1 MLGKPVERSRLSG
14 YQNFLEILILSGILL
29 FGIFNPGASAQGK
42 VLFDTNQGTYPSI
55 SGEHQGNFTPK
66 CDIEIEKLY
75 TYYCFGTGGHSEYVT
90 FFYQNGTEIENASW
104 NDYANDY
111 HNITFDEP
119 IRLLGNETYKYLIRT
134 GSYPQIVHKDKLEN
148 EDGIITCVQFKD
160 INGRIYYDWIPAI
173 KFIGHI
179 PTIPDTTPPGSVKNL
194 NATVIGLDF
203 INWTWTNPADEDY
216 AKAMIYLNGEFKENV
231 SKPVS
236 FYNATN
242 LTPDTLYE
250 LGIRTVDLVGNINQ
264 TWVNATAR
272 TLKEQELDKYP
283 VIIDTGN
290 YTGVE
295 KYAVKFVSRAYSD
308 YKNDSLPVESKWEIF
323 DGEELLDTL
332 YGDATHYEFD
342 KPGNYTARLTVRD
355 DLNRKSSR
363 DFNVE
368 IKRDTDEDGLTD
380 ETDIEPL
387 TANDRYVILL
397 NPGHTIETP
406 PYPTFPNLNKDV
418 TENIKEFL
426 PYNMKIPQEN
436 IKFLEYPN
444 ATAQNISD
452 LFNGTALKTDE
463 HDITYVLLVT
473 YHNGPSGTNG
483 FKIDGEWGSMLWKD
497 VNNILGDE
505 RYDFSKQMDKLK
517 GKQVIYLDLCYA
529 GEGIPFLENGNR
541 LVFASVPANQ
551 SEGSHVSQLSH
562 LYAPADEI
570 HGNSGKPNLNE
581 HGSFN
586 YSNIFK
592 YGSLYSDLGGLI
604 DKLYRDEVKGY
615 VNETNVQQTTNII
628 LEEGGITDESYAR
641 DLALIDEISKITTP
655 DFNYTDPA
663 LVATLIKDKDLKA
676 YAFAIIG

>member
-380 ETDIEPL
+380 ETDIEPM
-387 TANDRYVILL
+387 TANDRYVIGIFPKGYTL
-397 NPGHTIETP
+397 NT
-406 PYPTFPNLNKDV
+406 DV
-418 TENIKEFL
+418 INSIKEFL

-436 IKFLEYPN
+436 IRFLKDGG
-444 ATAQNISD
+444 ATVQDISD
-452 LFNGTALKTDE
+452 AFNETGALTDE
-463 HDITYVLLVT
+463 HDISYVLLAT
-473 YHNGPSGTNG
+473 AHNGKQGTNA
-483 FKIDGEWGSMLWKD
+483 IIVDDLDGIGNYDCMLWED
-497 VNNILGDE
+497 INNIYGDE

-541 LVFASVPANQ
+541 LVFASVPADQ

-586 YSNIFK
+586 YSKIFNA
-592 YGSLYSDLGGLI
+592 GPVYSDLGGLI
-604 DKLYRDEVKGY
+604 DKLYRDDVKGY
-615 VNETNVQQTTNII
+615 VNESFVQQETDKF
-628 LEEGGITDESYAR
+628 LEESPSATREYAR
-641 DLALIDEISKITTP
+641 DVVLHDIVVGSYGRDVAGYKNPL
-655 DFNYTDPA
+655 
-663 LVATLIKDKDLKA
+663 LVTEIKDEWLKKHA
-676 YAFAIIG
+676 YGGL